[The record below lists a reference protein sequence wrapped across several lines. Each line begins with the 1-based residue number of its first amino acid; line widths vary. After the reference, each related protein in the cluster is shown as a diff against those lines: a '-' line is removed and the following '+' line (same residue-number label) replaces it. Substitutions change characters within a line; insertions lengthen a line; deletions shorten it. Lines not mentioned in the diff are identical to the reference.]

1 MDHYVSKRIFS
12 VCISIV
18 MALSLCAC
26 GNNSKSETSETL
38 ASSVTGSSE
47 MTVLPTTAPPLPE
60 KEEVLKQAPEA
71 YLDAILIQINPLFL
85 LYVNEFGEV
94 IKGEA
99 LNEDAKSLMP
109 QVALDGRNVNDALT
123 DIVNA
128 SVNDGFLKDGGTVN
142 ITMMESFRSESD
154 AGEQMKNLE
163 SVVVAVG
170 RERNIDITPA
180 TKIADDV
187 QYAQDQPGLGE
198 PGDPNQPG
206 DPNPPDPNQTGDPNQ
221 PGDPNPPDPNA
232 NPDQPG
238 QNDPNPPPEKDDHDD
253 HGGNGGGGKEEG
265 CPVCQGSG
273 VCVRCDRTGY
283 TECGRCHGSGEIDCH
298 NCNDGYDPNPCPCGG
313 DGLCYRCS
321 GTGTFEDKT
330 CDVCDGNGKC
340 KECGGVGRRT
350 CKFCSGSG
358 IISCDE
364 CKGSGKEECQG
375 CHGTLVCEACD
386 GTGKNIHKNG

>member
-1 MDHYVSKRIFS
+1 MDRYFPKRIFA

-38 ASSVTGSSE
+38 ASSVTESSE

-71 YLDAILIQINPLFL
+71 YLDAILIQINPSFL

-170 RERNIDITPA
+170 QERNIDITPA

-187 QYAQDQPGLGE
+187 QYAQDQPGPGE

-221 PGDPNPPDPNA
+221 PDDPNPPDPNA

-283 TECGRCHGSGEIDCH
+283 TECGRCHGSGEVDCH

-350 CKFCSGSG
+350 CNFCSGSG
-358 IISCDE
+358 IIPCDE

-386 GTGKNIHKNG
+386 GTGKNLHKNG

>member
-1 MDHYVSKRIFS
+1 MDHYVSKRIFA

-26 GNNSKSETSETL
+26 GNNSKSETSETST
-38 ASSVTGSSE
+38 SSVTGSSE

-71 YLDAILIQINPLFL
+71 YLDAILIQINPSFL

-170 RERNIDITPA
+170 QERNIDITPA

-187 QYAQDQPGLGE
+187 QYAQDQPGSGE
-198 PGDPNQPG
+198 PGDPNHPG

-313 DGLCYRCS
+313 NGLCYRCS

-350 CKFCSGSG
+350 CNFCSGSG
-358 IISCDE
+358 IIPCDE

>member
-1 MDHYVSKRIFS
+1 MDRYYPKRIFA

-38 ASSVTGSSE
+38 ASSVTESSE

-71 YLDAILIQINPLFL
+71 YLDAILIQINPSFL

-170 RERNIDITPA
+170 QERNIDITPA

-187 QYAQDQPGLGE
+187 QYAQDQPGPGE

-206 DPNPPDPNQTGDPNQ
+206 DPNPPDPLITHVSRD
-221 PGDPNPPDPNA
+221 
-232 NPDQPG
+232 
-238 QNDPNPPPEKDDHDD
+238 
-253 HGGNGGGGKEEG
+253 
-265 CPVCQGSG
+265 
-273 VCVRCDRTGY
+273 
-283 TECGRCHGSGEIDCH
+283 
-298 NCNDGYDPNPCPCGG
+298 
-313 DGLCYRCS
+313 
-321 GTGTFEDKT
+321 
-330 CDVCDGNGKC
+330 
-340 KECGGVGRRT
+340 
-350 CKFCSGSG
+350 
-358 IISCDE
+358 
-364 CKGSGKEECQG
+364 
-375 CHGTLVCEACD
+375 
-386 GTGKNIHKNG
+386 